1 MKAVLNKEA
10 GLSLVE
16 IILALAIGT
25 MLLTSIFE
33 SVRQIDD
40 GLLWTAWRLEA
51 YQFLVQ
57 ELKSLHREHVFSAAV
72 NVTQYIQ
79 HGEVVDPTVCST
91 QSCLTYTEQIVSDA
105 SCGQKRILSAAFK
118 LRPNDSERFL
128 RVPNYEFNDDDL
140 IKRGGDCSWVYQSS
154 FGIPTMDVSSLGGSV
169 DSLGI
174 DVFAT
179 KVIVVG
185 SSSPQLRVYEAAEA
199 TPNTYEL
206 KTSTMGDG
214 RRINAIDVMRHK
226 PSGRLFAYVVFHD
239 RFNQLGVFE
248 LFADNREPVL
258 LTVRTLGGALA
269 GGSFPQGWR
278 LVVYGERLFVLTRE
292 TAGSELHIFSLADPA
307 VPTEV
312 IAARTELSRTVNDM
326 DVLGI
331 TEDGEYKEYLFL
343 GASAALKEFAIFDV
357 TSGVPTEILAVNLP
371 GTSNVESL
379 YLTTNNIYLGRQSVS
394 SGPELYQFALSDLLA
409 GSTTPKATYEVG
421 AGVSNIAGVGGELVV
436 TTSRSPS
443 DIDRYTTDALLWQ
456 TNNARLSR
464 TSYPGLLPYASDRTD
479 TGVVLLQRTGG
490 DESIINL
497 HTP

>member
-1 MKAVLNKEA
+1 MKVSLNNQA

-16 IILALAIGT
+16 IILALTIGT
-25 MLLTSIFE
+25 MLLASIYV

-40 GLLWTAWRLEA
+40 GLLWSTWRLEA

-57 ELKSLHREHVFSAAV
+57 ELKSLHQDHVFSMI
-72 NVTQYIQ
+72 VTVPQYIQ
-79 HGEVVDPTVCST
+79 HGAVVDPTVCT
-91 QSCLTYTEQIVSDA
+91 AQGCLTYTEQIVSDT

-118 LRPNDSERFL
+118 LRPNDSERFI
-128 RVPNYEFNDDDL
+128 RVPNYELNSDDL
-140 IKRGGDCSWVYQSS
+140 LSRGGDCAWVYQSS
-154 FGIPTMDVSSLGGSV
+154 FGIPVMDVSSLGSSV

-174 DVFAT
+174 DVFAA

-185 SSSPQLRVYEAAEA
+185 SSSPQLRVYETAESN
-199 TPNTYEL
+199 PHIYEL
-206 KTSTMGDG
+206 KTSTVGDG
-214 RRINAIDVMRHK
+214 RRINAVDVIRHE

-239 RFNQLGVFE
+239 RVNQLGVFE
-248 LFADNREPVL
+248 LFDDNREPVL
-258 LTVRTLGGALA
+258 LTTRTLGGAIA

-292 TAGSELHIFSLADPA
+292 TAGTELHIFSLTYPA
-307 VPTEV
+307 IPTEV
-312 IAARTELSRTVNDM
+312 IAGRTELSRTVNDM

-331 TEDGEYKEYLFL
+331 AEDGEYKEFLFL

-357 TSGVPTEILAVNLP
+357 TSGVPSEILAINLP

-379 YLTTNNIYLGRQSVS
+379 YLTTSNIYLGRQSVS
-394 SGPELYQFALSDLLA
+394 GGPELYQFALSDLLA
-409 GSTTPKATYEVG
+409 GSTTPRATYEVG

-464 TSYPGLLPYASDRTD
+464 TSYPGLLSYTSDRTD
-479 TGVVLLQRTGG
+479 GGVILLQRAGG
-490 DESIINL
+490 EESIINL

>member
-1 MKAVLNKEA
+1 MKALSNKEA

-25 MLLTSIFE
+25 MLLASIYE
-33 SVRQIDD
+33 SVRHIDD
-40 GLLWTAWRLEA
+40 GLLWTTWRLEA

-57 ELKSLHREHVFSAAV
+57 ELKSLHREHDFSII
-72 NVTQYIQ
+72 VTAPQYIQ
-79 HGEVVDPTVCST
+79 QGAVVDPTVCVT
-91 QSCLTYTEQIVSDA
+91 QSCLKYTEQIVSDT

-118 LRPNDSERFL
+118 LRPNDNERFL
-128 RVPNYEFNDDDL
+128 RVPNYELNGNDL
-140 IKRGGDCSWVYQSS
+140 MRRGGDCPWVYQSS
-154 FGIPTMDVSSLGGSV
+154 FGIPTMDVSSLGSSV

-174 DVFAT
+174 DIFAT

-185 SSSPQLRVYEAAEA
+185 SSSPQLRVYELAES

-206 KTSTMGDG
+206 KTSTLGDG
-214 RRINAIDVMRHK
+214 RRINAVDVIQHE

-239 RFNQLGVFE
+239 RINQLGVFE

-258 LTVRTLGGALA
+258 LTTRTLGGAIA

-292 TAGSELHIFSLADPA
+292 TAGTELHIFSLADPTA
-307 VPTEV
+307 PTEV
-312 IAARTELSRTVNDM
+312 IAGRTELSRTVNDM

-357 TSGVPTEILAVNLP
+357 TSLVPTEILAINLL
-371 GTSNVESL
+371 GTSNVESQ

-394 SGPELYQFALSDLLA
+394 GGPELYQFALSDLLA
-409 GSTTPKATYEVG
+409 GSSTPRATYEVG

-490 DESIINL
+490 DESIINI